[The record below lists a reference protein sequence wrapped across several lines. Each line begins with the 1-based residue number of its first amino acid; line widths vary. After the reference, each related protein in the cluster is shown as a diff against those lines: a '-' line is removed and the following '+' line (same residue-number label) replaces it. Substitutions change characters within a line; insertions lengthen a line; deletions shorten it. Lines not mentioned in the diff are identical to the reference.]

1 MVASSTTRSL
11 FVSRRQIPLI
21 VFVSLLELSSRAHK
35 VSDDPLILWWDD
47 MGNID
52 RLTSCGK
59 YICQITVNRARMTE
73 QNHMAYIF
81 DGTGFGETG
90 FPFPRQREHIWGL
103 FMNESPKNNE
113 WLISQDEVISLFN
126 YTSTFR
132 RESHCPFPTQWLS
145 HISSLTDVTY
155 LVRTSEK
162 TRLRKEEGLAPIIF
176 VHTDCV
182 TPSDRRTYMKM
193 LQKYVPIDSY
203 GTCDHNKDFPN
214 STNFGTMAGMLSPE
228 FHRFVAQ
235 YKFAFAFENA
245 VCPDYI
251 TEKLWRPL
259 VAGTVPI
266 VFGSPTVKDFLPAE
280 KSAIVITDFDNIEE
294 VARHINY
301 LDQHD
306 DEYERYL
313 QYKRTGIQNEYLV
326 EVERKKTLSNGIDI
340 FKKFECFLCR
350 KLHHAIRNHDEG
362 ATVSQGERTH
372 YGCPKP
378 MMFNGDGHYVVPR
391 HSGYDVYEK
400 ARHRSKA
407 IKHFHDRN
415 INATFDDI
423 ENYAKMLQ
431 RTCHNVHDEL

>member
-1 MVASSTTRSL
+1 MSSVMRTRGL
-11 FVSRRQIPLI
+11 FMSWRQLRLI
-21 VFVSLLELSSRAHK
+21 VFMIIGLGSSAHK
-35 VSDDPLILWWDD
+35 DENPIIMWWDS

-59 YICQITVNRARMTE
+59 YTCQITVNRARMTE
-73 QNHMAYIF
+73 QSHMAYIF
-81 DGTGFGETG
+81 DGTSFGETG
-90 FPFPRQREHIWGL
+90 FPFPRQRGDIWGL

-113 WLISQDEVISLFN
+113 WLISQDEVIYLFN

-145 HISSLTDVTY
+145 DINSLTDVTY

-162 TRLRKEEGLAPIIF
+162 TRLRKEEGLAPIIY
-176 VHTDCV
+176 VHSDCV
-182 TPSDRRTYMKM
+182 TPSDRRAYLQM
-193 LQKYVPIDSY
+193 LQKYVQVDSY
-203 GTCDHNKDFPN
+203 GPCDHNKDFPN

-280 KSAIVITDFDNIEE
+280 KSAIVITDFDNIED

-306 DEYERYL
+306 DEYEKYL
-313 QYKRTGIQNEYLV
+313 QYKKTGIQNEYLI
-326 EVERKKTLSNGIDI
+326 EVERKKALSDGIDI
-340 FKKFECFLCR
+340 FRKFECFLCR
-350 KLHHAIRNHDEG
+350 KLHDAIRNHNADED

-372 YGCPKP
+372 YGCPTP
-378 MMFNGDGHYVVPR
+378 LMFNADGQYVVPR
-391 HSGYDVYEK
+391 NSRDNVYKK

-423 ENYAKMLQ
+423 ENYAKMLP
-431 RTCHNVHDEL
+431 RTCHHVHDEL